1 MKLSGLGR
9 GKPQSPTSSS
19 NNTRLVCRVCHK
31 VSLNHTCHRQHVVGK
46 HFQEFWSH
54 HSPDHMGIFHCHHPT
69 CTYKTPNRSVF
80 VIHLAYVHSELKT
93 KLVESGRDPNCATPD
108 VYGKRKYRR
117 DHYDNTQHVS
127 RGNDA
132 GTSAASANKSAR
144 LDTSAGGSGD
154 EESRGVKYRCKLC
167 QAESGQYRVLTEH
180 LAVYHFG
187 HIWDDSSESNPFS
200 VPESG
205 PFKCQLC
212 SYTTSSRQ
220 NFICHSVSQHE
231 ILKQVMSHHYDDKTI
246 DDLID
251 VLGDENGDLSDLK
264 MDDEDVEDEEEE
276 EEYVEASDT
285 SAW

>member
-1 MKLSGLGR
+1 
-9 GKPQSPTSSS
+9 
-19 NNTRLVCRVCHK
+19 
-31 VSLNHTCHRQHVVGK
+31 
-46 HFQEFWSH
+46 
-54 HSPDHMGIFHCHHPT
+54 MGIFHCHHPT

-117 DHYDNTQHVS
+117 DHYDNTQHGE
-127 RGNDA
+127 GNTPGGGNNA
-132 GTSAASANKSAR
+132 GTSSSANKLAR
-144 LDTSAGGSGD
+144 REIPAAPESGD

-187 HIWDDSSESNPFS
+187 HIWDDASDSNPFS
-200 VPESG
+200 VPETG
-205 PFKCQLC
+205 PFTCQLC
-212 SYTTSSRQ
+212 TYSSSSRQ

-251 VLGDENGDLSDLK
+251 ENGDLSDLK
-264 MDDEDVEDEEEE
+264 MDDDDVDDDEEE

>member
-1 MKLSGLGR
+1 MLHSF
-9 GKPQSPTSSS
+9 Q
-19 NNTRLVCRVCHK
+19 

-54 HSPDHMGIFHCHHPT
+54 HSPDHMGIFHCHHST

-80 VIHLAYVHSELKT
+80 VIHLAYVHSELKA
-93 KLVESGRDPNCATPD
+93 KLIESGRDPNCATPD

-117 DHYDNTQHVS
+117 EPYESTPPTSLPHANNSGSVPHTDSDPGPS
-127 RGNDA
+127 A
-132 GTSAASANKSAR
+132 GTTAAAGSLNKS
-144 LDTSAGGSGD
+144 TE
-154 EESRGVKYRCKLC
+154 EESRGMKYRCKLC
-167 QAESGQYRVLTEH
+167 QAESVQYRVLTEH

-187 HIWDDSSESNPFS
+187 HIWDDPAESNPFGI
-200 VPESG
+200 PESG
-205 PFKCQLC
+205 PFNCQMC

-220 NFICHSVSQHE
+220 SFICHSVSQHD

-251 VLGDENGDLSDLK
+251 VLGEENGELSDLK
-264 MDDEDVEDEEEE
+264 MDEEEGEDGDEDEED
-276 EEYVEASDT
+276 YVEASDNS